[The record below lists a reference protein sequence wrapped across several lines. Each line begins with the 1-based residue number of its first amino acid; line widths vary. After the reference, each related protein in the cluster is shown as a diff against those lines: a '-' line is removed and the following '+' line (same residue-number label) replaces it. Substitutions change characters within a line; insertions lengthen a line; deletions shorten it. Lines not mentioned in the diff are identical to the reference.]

1 MVNSESDFNENSF
14 EKAEENL
21 EKLGVMKQFGS
32 SMPQLEPG
40 GKVGYVKHES
50 GKKYEIGHIIVYR
63 LENGL
68 KVYHE
73 VVGYTDTDS
82 GRVYET
88 QGINNKYPDS
98 KEVYEPQ
105 IIGQVVKFSKSG
117 LAYLIDMESEGE
129 SILLKV

>member
-82 GRVYET
+82 GLLMKKLEAMQNTFLTKNIITET
-88 QGINNKYPDS
+88 MISSMRIPVINNFFD
-98 KEVYEPQ
+98 
-105 IIGQVVKFSKSG
+105 IWI
-117 LAYLIDMESEGE
+117 
-129 SILLKV
+129 